1 MAGSFCSIAEGLPVG
16 AQEKEMKTMGKRA
29 YRLEDYL
36 KRILCLSRK
45 KPVHAADLAR
55 DLDVSRP
62 TVSVFLKQLQ
72 RDGYVTVGA
81 HHIIT
86 LTPKGM
92 EIAKQTLQR
101 HQTIQLLL
109 EGLGVPREIAFA
121 DACAIEHDL
130 SPQSFEAIKCFTK
143 AKK

>member
-1 MAGSFCSIAEGLPVG
+1 M
-16 AQEKEMKTMGKRA
+16 
-29 YRLEDYL
+29 EDCL

-45 KPVHAADLAR
+45 KPVHAVDLAR
-55 DLDVSRP
+55 DLEVSRP

-92 EIAKQTLQR
+92 DIAKQTLQR
-101 HQTIQLLL
+101 HQSIQLLL
-109 EGLGVPREIAFA
+109 EGLGVPCEVASA
-121 DACAIEHDL
+121 DACAR
-130 SPQSFEAIKCFTK
+130 SPQSSEAIKRCTNAQK
-143 AKK
+143 

>member
-1 MAGSFCSIAEGLPVG
+1 
-16 AQEKEMKTMGKRA
+16 MGKRA

-36 KRILCLSRK
+36 KRILCLSK
-45 KPVHAADLAR
+45 KKLVHAADLAR
-55 DLDVSRP
+55 DLGVSRP
-62 TVSVFLKQLQ
+62 AVCVFLKQLQ

-92 EIAKQTLQR
+92 DIAKQTLQR
-101 HQTIQLLL
+101 HQSIQLLL
-109 EGLGVPREIAFA
+109 EGLGVPCEVASA
-121 DACAIEHDL
+121 DACAI
-130 SPQSFEAIKCFTK
+130 SPQSYEAIKRFTK